1 VNLTDPVTLKA
12 LLERHGLSPHKKW
25 GQHFLVSE
33 KVVAAIVA
41 ETAAYAGVLEVGPGP
56 GVLTHPLSLVS
67 KVIALEVDPIAVS
80 ALGESA
86 PLAEVRH
93 RDALE
98 IDLAPI
104 FLDLPEPRVLVS
116 NMPYNITGPLL
127 DRFTTHR
134 NLYGKAVLM
143 MQKEVAEKMLAPAG
157 DSDRGA
163 LSVVMQLLFDV
174 RKLIKAPPGAFFP
187 SPRVESL
194 VLVLT
199 PKPAQFSDV
208 ELEHLV
214 RIIRAGFTQPRKT
227 LANNLTLLLG
237 SRERALVAIE
247 AQKLSDT
254 VRPHQLRQEDWCGI
268 AEFTN

>member
-1 VNLTDPVTLKA
+1 MNLTDPVTLKA

-33 KVVAAIVA
+33 KVVKAIVA
-41 ETAAYAGVLEVGPGP
+41 EASGFPGILEVGPGP
-56 GVLTHPLSLVS
+56 GVLTHPLSLVA
-67 KVIALEVDPIAVS
+67 KVLALEVDSIAVS

-93 RDALE
+93 QDALE

-104 FLDLPEPRVLVS
+104 FLSLPEPRVLVS

-127 DRFTTHR
+127 DRFTTNR
-134 NLYGKAVLM
+134 FLYEKAVLM
-143 MQKEVAEKMLAPAG
+143 MQKEVAEKILAPAG
-157 DSDRGA
+157 DSGRGA
-163 LSVVMQLLFDV
+163 LSVVMQLLFEV

-187 SPRVESL
+187 PPRVESL

-199 PKPAQFSDV
+199 PKTSEFSDDH
-208 ELEHLV
+208 LEHLLRV
-214 RIIRAGFTQPRKT
+214 IRAGFTQPRKT

-237 SRERALVAIE
+237 SRDRALVAIE
-247 AQKLSDT
+247 ARQLSET
-254 VRPHQLRQEDWCGI
+254 IRPHQLRQEDWCGL
-268 AEFTN
+268 AESTF